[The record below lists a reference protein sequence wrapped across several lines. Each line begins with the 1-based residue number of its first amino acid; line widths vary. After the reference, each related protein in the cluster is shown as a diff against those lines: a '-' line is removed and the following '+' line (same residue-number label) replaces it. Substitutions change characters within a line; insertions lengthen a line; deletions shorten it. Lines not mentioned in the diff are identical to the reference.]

1 MRSLLLIALLF
12 TVGGMAPHAQPHVR
26 VEADGHGPHV
36 VLVPGLASGPSTWN
50 ETVPA
55 LGGYTVHRVTVAGF
69 AGVPRVE
76 ADSAGGMLDA
86 VRDEL
91 AAYVAGLD
99 GPTVVVG
106 HSLGGFLAIRVAA
119 LRPEG
124 LAGVVVVD
132 APAFMAALA
141 SNAPPDLDAIRS
153 QFESGRAYMVNM
165 TPDQVRANQEMTLAQ
180 MVADSSDVADLLED
194 NALTDP
200 AASYQALVELVTTDG
215 RPDLA
220 RIEVPSLVVLAGAGY
235 AQFGAPDP
243 AAVRAM
249 YEPQYD
255 DLDGVRIEV
264 VPDVRHFLMRDDPEA
279 FNALLTAFLGEAISD
294 ATVAGE

>member
-1 MRSLLLIALLF
+1 MRLALLF
-12 TVGGMAPHAQPHVR
+12 SLLALAAAAPQAQSHIR

-50 ETVPA
+50 ETVPV
-55 LGGYTVHRVTVAGF
+55 LDGYTVHRVTVAGF

-106 HSLGGFLAIRVAA
+106 HSLGGFLAFRVAA
-119 LRPEG
+119 LRPTG

-141 SNAPPDLDAIRS
+141 GDAPPDLDVIRA
-153 QFESGRAYMVNM
+153 QFEQGRAYMVDM

-220 RIEVPSLVVLAGAGY
+220 RIEVPALVVLAGAGY

-243 AAVRAM
+243 DDVRAL
-249 YEPQYD
+249 YEPQYAG
-255 DLDGVRIEV
+255 LDGVRIEV
-264 VPDVRHFLMRDDPEA
+264 VPDVRHFLMRDDPDA
-279 FNALLTAFLGEAISD
+279 FNALLTSFLDGALPARAE
-294 ATVAGE
+294 

>member
-1 MRSLLLIALLF
+1 MRLALLVSLLTLATI
-12 TVGGMAPHAQPHVR
+12 APHAQPHVR
-26 VEADGHGPHV
+26 VEVDGHGPHV
-36 VLVPGLASGPSTWN
+36 VLVPGLASGPSTWA

-91 AAYVAGLD
+91 AAYVAALD
-99 GPTVVVG
+99 GPAVVVG
-106 HSLGGFLAIRVAA
+106 HSLGGFIAIRVAA
-119 LRPEG
+119 LQPAG

-141 SNAPPDLDAIRS
+141 GDAPPDIDTIRAQFDA
-153 QFESGRAYMVNM
+153 GRTFMVNM
-165 TPDQVRANQEMTLAQ
+165 TPDQVRVEQERNLTQ
-180 MVADSSDVADLLED
+180 MLADSSDVADLLED
-194 NALTDP
+194 NALTNP

-235 AQFGAPDP
+235 AAFGAPDP
-243 AAVRAM
+243 DAVRAM
-249 YEPQYD
+249 YEPQYAG
-255 DLDGVRIEV
+255 LDGVRIEV
-264 VPDVRHFLMRDDPEA
+264 VPDVRHFLMRDDPDA
-279 FNALLTAFLGEAISD
+279 FNALLTAFLDGALPARAE
-294 ATVAGE
+294 